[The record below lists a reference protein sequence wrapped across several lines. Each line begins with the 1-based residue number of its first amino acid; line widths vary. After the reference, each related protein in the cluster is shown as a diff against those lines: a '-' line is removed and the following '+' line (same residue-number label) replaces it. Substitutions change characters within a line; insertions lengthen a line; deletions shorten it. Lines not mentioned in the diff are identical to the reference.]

1 MTLIDLLLLMVLALS
16 ALAGMV
22 RGLTRE
28 LLALAAWGSALVLAL
43 YFAPWGMN
51 QLPEAL
57 GNSELRRMLA
67 LGGLFVVTLLALT
80 LLNILLYRLLLK
92 HALDSHDLLFG
103 LIFGLLRGV
112 VLLAVGVVLGQMG
125 QFNHAA
131 WWREATVIVRVEH
144 LLAQLR
150 PSLPPELA
158 QFMVPA
164 SQPLTTH
171 KLTLLPDASG
181 HYVADGTI
189 NAVPVEFLLDTG
201 ATLVTI
207 PPKVQQQLNLPTG
220 APVEVQTAAG
230 PIQVYPVQLDSLV
243 LGQMQL
249 RGVKAMYNPQ
259 TQDDRVLL
267 GMNALREMRFQ
278 QLGAQL
284 VLEQTQVAAP

>member
-1 MTLIDLLLLMVLALS
+1 MTLIDFLLLMVLALS
-16 ALAGMV
+16 ALAGTV

-28 LLALAAWGSALVLAL
+28 LLALAAWVGALVLAL
-43 YFAPWGMN
+43 HFAPWGMSH
-51 QLPEAL
+51 LPETL

-67 LGGLFVVTLLALT
+67 LGGLFVGALIGLT
-80 LLNILLYRLLLK
+80 LVNVLLYRFLLK
-92 HALDSHDLLFG
+92 HALDSHDMLFG
-103 LIFGLLRGV
+103 LIFGLLRGI

-131 WWREATVIVRVEH
+131 WWREATVIVRIEH

-150 PSLPPELA
+150 PSLPPELT

-164 SQPLTTH
+164 SQPLATH

-181 HYVADGTI
+181 HYIADGTI
-189 NAVPVEFLLDTG
+189 NDLPVEFLLDTG

-207 PPKVQQQLNLPTG
+207 PPKVQQQLNLPVG
-220 APVEVQTAAG
+220 ESVEVQTAAG
-230 PIQVYPVQLDSLV
+230 PIQVYPVQLASLV
-243 LGQMQL
+243 LGQMRL
-249 RGVKAMYNPQ
+249 HNIKAMYNPQ

-278 QLGAQL
+278 QLGTQL